1 MGVLEDG
8 LMASLKEQYMSQE
21 DRKKTE
27 KSEWKKE
34 IKDLLSKNETLT
46 RFLEINHI
54 KGEFIKECT
63 NRTRSKDSVRRG
75 ISGKGLFSTPID
87 VALNWADTS
96 KEHNYWRTINKK
108 YVEYVNDN
116 KE

>member
-27 KSEWKKE
+27 KSEWKRE

-46 RFLEINHI
+46 KFLEINHI

-63 NRTRSKDSVRRG
+63 NRTRGKDSVRRG

-96 KEHNYWRTINKK
+96 KHNAYWGDINRK
-108 YVEYVNDN
+108 YVKYVDKD

>member
-1 MGVLEDG
+1 MGVLEEG

-46 RFLEINHI
+46 KFLEINHI

-63 NRTRSKDSVRRG
+63 NRTRGKDSVRRG
-75 ISGKGLFSTPID
+75 ISWKGLFSTPID
-87 VALNWADTS
+87 VALNWVDTS
-96 KEHNYWRTINKK
+96 KGSNYWGTINRK
-108 YVEYVNDN
+108 YVEYVD
-116 KE
+116 KDKK

>member
-1 MGVLEDG
+1 MKIWDHELQ
-8 LMASLKEQYMSQE
+8 ASIKEQYIAQE
-21 DRKKTE
+21 ERKKTE
-27 KSEWKKE
+27 KSEWKRE

-46 RFLEINHI
+46 KGLETNHI
-54 KGEFIKECT
+54 KGEFMKECT
-63 NRTRSKDSVRRG
+63 NRTRGKDSVRRG

>member
-8 LMASLKEQYMSQE
+8 LMASLKEQYVEQE
-21 DRKKTE
+21 DRKRTE

-46 RFLEINHI
+46 KFLEINHI

-63 NRTRSKDSVRRG
+63 NRTRGKDSVRRS

-87 VALNWADTS
+87 VALNWVDTS
-96 KEHNYWRTINKK
+96 KGSNYWGTINRK

>member
-46 RFLEINHI
+46 KFLEINHI

-63 NRTRSKDSVRRG
+63 NRTRGKDSVRKG
-75 ISGKGLFSTPID
+75 ISGKVLFSTPID

-96 KEHNYWRTINKK
+96 KRHNYWRDVNEK
-108 YVEYVNDN
+108 YREYVDNN

>member
-1 MGVLEDG
+1 MGVLEEG

-46 RFLEINHI
+46 KFLEINHI
-54 KGEFIKECT
+54 KGEFIKECA
-63 NRTRSKDSVRRG
+63 NVDGYRKERVRDALKNKYLC
-75 ISGKGLFSTPID
+75 ITPINR
-87 VALNWADTS
+87 ALNWCDTS
-96 KEHNYWRTINKK
+96 KGGNYWSELDGK
-108 YVEYVNDN
+108 YSRFKDE
-116 KE
+116 K

>member
-1 MGVLEDG
+1 MGVLEEG

-27 KSEWKKE
+27 KSEWKRE

-46 RFLEINHI
+46 KFLETNHI

-63 NRTRSKDSVRRG
+63 NRTRGKDSVRRG

-96 KEHNYWRTINKK
+96 KHNAYWGDINRK
-108 YVEYVNDN
+108 YVKYVNDN

>member
-46 RFLEINHI
+46 KFLEINHI

-63 NRTRSKDSVRRG
+63 NRTRGKDSVRRG

-87 VALNWADTS
+87 VALNWAGTS
-96 KEHNYWRTINKK
+96 KGHNYWIDINRK
-108 YVEYVNDN
+108 YVEYVD
-116 KE
+116 KDKK

>member
-1 MGVLEDG
+1 MGVLEEG

-27 KSEWKKE
+27 KSEWKRE

-46 RFLEINHI
+46 KFLEINHI

-63 NRTRSKDSVRRG
+63 NRTRGKDSVRRG

-96 KEHNYWRTINKK
+96 KRHNYWGDINRK
-108 YVEYVNDN
+108 YVKYVNDN